1 MMTQIMNLHER
12 AILVHPS
19 LPVWNDSMENKAE
32 SKAVIEKHGA
42 AKGSGKFTQRLMPE
56 TAYTERQ
63 REAGEEQNA
72 YHALVSHLSA
82 VRQWHYKNTLPWN
95 RDGWHIL
102 PMLNY
107 EPYMDQWRTFKAEYD
122 RLRRNLELDWR
133 ELVTCAKVQ
142 LNGLA
147 KDAVWPNVDDAL
159 ARFDMQVTP
168 RPVPSADFR
177 VTLGEAELAV
187 LRESAEADMRDM
199 AQQVTGEAAKKL
211 YKCLD
216 RIKETLGGKAGNTK
230 SGYKRF
236 EDTLITNAREI
247 CDILTRLNVTDDASL
262 EKYRRE
268 TELLAMSEPDTL
280 RENVNV
286 RLETAARAQSIMDDM
301 LNAFGKD
308 TLK

>member
-19 LPVWNDSMENKAE
+19 LPVWNDSIEDTE
-32 SKAVIEKHGA
+32 ETLAVVEKHNA
-42 AKGSGKFTQRLMPE
+42 AKGSAKVSKRLIPT
-56 TAYTERQ
+56 TAYTQRQ
-63 REAGEEQNA
+63 RDAGEEQNA

-82 VRQWHYKNTLPWN
+82 VRLWHYKNTLPWN
-95 RDGWHIL
+95 RDGWHVL
-102 PMLNY
+102 AMLNY
-107 EPYMDQWRTFKAEYD
+107 EPYMDQWRKSKETYL
-122 RLRRNLELDWR
+122 RLRDILAIDWN
-133 ELVTCAKVQ
+133 ELVACSKRQ
-142 LNGLA
+142 LNGLG
-147 KDAVWPNVDDAL
+147 KGVNWPTVDDVL

-177 VTLGEAELAV
+177 VSLGEAELAV

-199 AQQVTGEAAKKL
+199 AQQVTGEAAKRL

-216 RIKETLGGKAGNTK
+216 NIKKRLVEKNGIRK
-230 SGYKRF
+230 SGYADFR
-236 EDTLITNAREI
+236 DTLIENAREI
-247 CDILTRLNVTDDASL
+247 CDILTRLNVTDDPSL

-268 TELLAMSEPDTL
+268 TELLAMSEPETI

-301 LNAFGKD
+301 IGAFGKD
-308 TLK
+308 MLK